1 VLPQAN
7 NPVFLLCSL
16 WTLWIQIGFGIAP
29 FMCSMILRFL
39 RVYFVLRF
47 KTIISGWKAVL
58 CLLALLSPIL
68 LLCVIDT
75 ALQVDGPIVNEY
87 GMMACYLMDSAVSAN
102 LAIILLYFAAFLV
115 CLFNFSYLTHQVLK
129 ANFL

>member
-1 VLPQAN
+1 MQL
-7 NPVFLLCSL
+7 
-16 WTLWIQIGFGIAP
+16 GFGAGP
-29 FMCSMILRFL
+29 FMSSIILRFL

-47 KTIISGWKAVL
+47 KTIILGWKAVL

-87 GMMACYLMDSAVSAN
+87 GIMVCYLTNSAVSSN
-102 LAIILLYFAAFLV
+102 FAIILLYLATILV
-115 CLFNFSYLTHQVLK
+115 CLFNSSCLAHQVLN
-129 ANFL
+129 ANYL